1 MTREIPYRQA
11 LNEAHFEEMRRDEDV
26 YLIGEEVA
34 EYEGAYKVSKGLL
47 EEFGPKRVVDTPIT
61 EAGFTGL
68 GLGSAMV
75 GLRPIVEVMTFNF
88 ALLAMDQ
95 IVNNAAKMRSM
106 SGGQLSCPAVIRG
119 PTGAGGALGATHS
132 QSLEAHYA
140 HVPGLK
146 VMVPATPYDAKG
158 MLKTAVRDPDPVIFM
173 ESEVMYNATGEVP
186 DEGYTIPMGEAD
198 IKREGADC
206 TIVTWGRVFHYCMEA
221 AEQLADRHEI
231 EVEVLDLRT
240 VRPFD
245 RDAIRESLKKTN
257 RAVVAEEGW
266 PHSSVGATIAD
277 FIQRDLF
284 DWLDA
289 PVERVHQR
297 DVPMP
302 YAFNLEEKSLPS
314 ADDVVEA
321 VKRATYFE
329 F

>member
-47 EEFGPKRVVDTPIT
+47 DEFGPKRVVDTPIA
-61 EAGFTGL
+61 EAGFTGI

-95 IVNNAAKMRSM
+95 IINNAAKMRYM

-119 PTGAGGALGATHS
+119 PTGAGGALAATHS

-140 HVPGLK
+140 HAPGLK
-146 VMVPATPYDAKG
+146 VLVPATPYDAKG
-158 MLKTAVRDPDPVIFM
+158 MLKTAIRDPDPVIFM
-173 ESEVMYNATGEVP
+173 ESEVVYNATGEVP
-186 DEGYTIPMGEAD
+186 EDEYTVEIGEAD
-198 IKREGADC
+198 IKREGSDC
-206 TIVTWGRVFHYCMEA
+206 TIVTWGRLYHYSEQA
-221 AEQLADRHEI
+221 AETLADEHDL
-231 EVEVLDLRT
+231 EVEIVDLRS

-245 RDAIRESLKKTN
+245 REAIRESVQKTN
-257 RAVVAEEGW
+257 RVVVAEEAW
-266 PHSSVGATIAD
+266 PHASVGASLAD
-277 FIQRDLF
+277 WIQRDLF

-314 ADDVVEA
+314 PEDVVEA
-321 VKRATYFE
+321 VKKATYFE